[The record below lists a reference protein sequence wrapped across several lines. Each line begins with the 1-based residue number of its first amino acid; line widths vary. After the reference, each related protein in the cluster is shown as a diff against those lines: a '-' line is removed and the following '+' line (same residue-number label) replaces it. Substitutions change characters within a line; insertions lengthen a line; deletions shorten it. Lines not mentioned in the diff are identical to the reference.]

1 MKIELIKI
9 IFVLASGWATL
20 AISGNANADQD
31 MFWAARGKKASL
43 DGSWPDN
50 VLVEPF
56 MAALYDKRDGTFWAA
71 RGKKY
76 SADGGE
82 GLPFWATR
90 GKKDVS
96 IGDLEVPFWAARG
109 KRSPTSDMKETEEEG
124 KRREKRSSGRDAS
137 IIHSGQ
143 RFRNRPARPASQA
156 VEPFWAARGKKNF
169 NFSKYPLL

>member
-20 AISGNANADQD
+20 AISGNVNADQD

-43 DGSWPDN
+43 DGSWPDS

-56 MAALYDKRDGTFWAA
+56 VAAIFDKRDGTFWAA
-71 RGKKY
+71 R
-76 SADGGE
+76 D
-82 GLPFWATR
+82 
-90 GKKDVS
+90 
-96 IGDLEVPFWAARG
+96 DLEVPFWAARG

-124 KRREKRSSGRDAS
+124 KRREKRSSGRDTS

-169 NFSKYPLL
+169 NLSKYPLL